1 MNEEPSVAR
10 VALKWGAILG
20 VVSIVFSLVLFMTNT
35 VGNTSIGSIS
45 YLFTIGA
52 LILAMREFRTL
63 NGGFMRY
70 GQGLSL
76 GALTAGISGL
86 LSSIFSVFYMTVI
99 DTGVMDRM
107 IETQRDKAEASG
119 LSDEQIDAQM
129 KIVEMFQSPG
139 LLFVFGV
146 IGSIFMGFLFSLVI
160 AAIMKKEK
168 TNVFE

>member
-1 MNEEPSVAR
+1 MNENPSVAS

-20 VVSIVFSLVLFMTNT
+20 VVSSVFSLILFMTNT
-35 VGNTSIGSIS
+35 VGNTGIGSIS

-63 NGGFMRY
+63 NGGYMRY

-76 GALTAGISGL
+76 GALTAGVSGL
-86 LSSIFSVFYMTVI
+86 ISSLFSVFYMTVI
-99 DTGVMDRM
+99 DTGVMERM
-107 IETQRDKAEASG
+107 IEMQRDKSESSG

-129 KIVEMFQSPG
+129 KIIEKFQSPG
-139 LLFVFGV
+139 LLFVFGI
-146 IGSIFMGFLFSLVI
+146 IGSIFMGFIFSLVI
-160 AAIMKKEK
+160 AAIMKKVK

>member
-1 MNEEPSVAR
+1 MNEEPSLAR

-20 VVSIVFSLVLFMTNT
+20 VISIVFSLILFITNT
-35 VGNTSIGSIS
+35 VGNTGIGSIS
-45 YLFTIGA
+45 YLFTIGV
-52 LILAMREFRTL
+52 LIMAMREFRTL

-70 GQGLSL
+70 GQGLSI

-86 LSSIFSVFYMTVI
+86 LSSLFSVFYTTVI
-99 DTGVMDRM
+99 DTGVMERM
-107 IETQRDKAEASG
+107 VETTRDKLEESG
-119 LSDEQIDAQM
+119 LPDEQIDAQM
-129 KIVEMFQSPG
+129 KIIEMFQSPG
-139 LLFVFGV
+139 LLFIFGV